1 MMKKTFV
8 KEVWKGGEKQKC
20 FRNNNFVDNWCN
32 KINLVITFTIL
43 IKLV

>member
-1 MMKKTFV
+1 MKKTFV

-32 KINLVITFTIL
+32 NKSSYNFHNTD
-43 IKLV
+43 